1 MAADVKTLSFEQAV
15 EELEQIVS
23 ALERGD
29 VALDRS
35 IEIYERGE
43 ALKKHC
49 EALLKAAEDRI
60 EKIRLDRAGK
70 AAARNRSTGRDGG
83 ASTSRRRHGRLGPML
98 KHEIIAK
105 LLEHRSETRS
115 PWRRAR
121 CAVRVRRA
129 RDGTG

>member
-1 MAADVKTLSFEQAV
+1 MTTNTQPDVSALSFEQAV
-15 EELEQIVS
+15 EELERIVS

-29 VALDRS
+29 VALDKS

-70 AAARNRSTGRDGG
+70 PQGVEPLDA
-83 ASTSRRRHGRLGPML
+83 
-98 KHEIIAK
+98 E
-105 LLEHRSETRS
+105 
-115 PWRRAR
+115 
-121 CAVRVRRA
+121 
-129 RDGTG
+129 

>member
-1 MAADVKTLSFEQAV
+1 MTNAAPDVSALSFEQAV
-15 EELEQIVS
+15 EELEKIVA

-49 EALLKAAEDRI
+49 ETLLSAAENRI

-70 AAARNRSTGRDGG
+70 PQGVEPLDG
-83 ASTSRRRHGRLGPML
+83 A
-98 KHEIIAK
+98 
-105 LLEHRSETRS
+105 
-115 PWRRAR
+115 
-121 CAVRVRRA
+121 
-129 RDGTG
+129 